1 MKMYFSVFFILLGV
15 VANAQDTTHKEMVGR
30 YKFPTGSVIDEA
42 IVTWDAGILTMSSTA
57 GTSTLEKIKGDT
69 FNVVSF
75 NGICVFQRDT
85 NKKINGVHIDASGY
99 VLDGTKDAATLNENR
114 EVLMDEKLIKQ
125 RISCGNRPALA
136 KPLLA
141 LVYN

>member
-1 MKMYFSVFFILLGV
+1 MKMYFSFFYILLAIA
-15 VANAQDTTHKEMVGR
+15 ANAQDTTHKEMVGR
-30 YKFPTGSVIDEA
+30 YKFPAGSVIDEA

-75 NGICVFQRDT
+75 SGICVFQRDA
-85 NKKINGVHIDASGY
+85 NKKINGVHVDASGY
-99 VLDGTKDAATLNENR
+99 ILDGTKDAAAPNENTG
-114 EVLMDEKLIKQ
+114 VLMDEKLRQ
-125 RISCGNRPALA
+125 RIVYVNRSALA
-136 KPLLA
+136 KPFPA